1 MRPLL
6 VVDDSPVALL
16 LVTRRLRAEG
26 VVLKQATSV
35 AEARAVDATELAGA
49 LLDLELGDGTGVD
62 VAQALRAAVPG
73 LPIAFFSAG
82 ATDETRTQAE
92 AIGTVFEKPDELES
106 AVLWSKD
113 VVSRA

>member
-26 VVLKQATSV
+26 VALQQATSV
-35 AEARAVDATELAGA
+35 AEARVVDATELAGA

-62 VAQALRAAVPG
+62 VA
-73 LPIAFFSAG
+73 
-82 ATDETRTQAE
+82 
-92 AIGTVFEKPDELES
+92 
-106 AVLWSKD
+106 
-113 VVSRA
+113 